1 MSSKTN
7 DRDDDDGDNDDDDGN
22 DDDDYNRD
30 DDGDDDD
37 VTVIG
42 SFLVP
47 ASGEGGLIYN
57 MPNKLKIYK
66 LSSKHHAFVT
76 KNPAY
81 MDNH

>member
-7 DRDDDDGDNDDDDGN
+7 DRDDDDDDDDDDGN
-22 DDDDYNRD
+22 DDDDND
-30 DDGDDDD
+30 DDGDDDDDD

-42 SFLVP
+42 SFLVR

-66 LSSKHHAFVT
+66 SSSKHHAFVT